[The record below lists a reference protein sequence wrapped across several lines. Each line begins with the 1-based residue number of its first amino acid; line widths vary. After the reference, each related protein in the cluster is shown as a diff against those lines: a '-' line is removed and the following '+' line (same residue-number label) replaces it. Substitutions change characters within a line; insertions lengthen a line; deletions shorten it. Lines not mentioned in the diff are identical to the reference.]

1 MSDIKKLT
9 QEEIT
14 KVQEIRKNYVTIQNA
29 FGQLHLT
36 KINLEKQL
44 GQIDSNFESLSTEYT
59 NTQESEQ
66 KIVKEIQEKYGQ
78 GTINIEDGTF
88 SPS

>member
-1 MSDIKKLT
+1 MSEEKKLT
-9 QEEIT
+9 TEEIK
-14 KVQEIRKNYVTIQNA
+14 KVQDVRKNYITIQNA

-44 GQIDSNFESLSTEYT
+44 DQIDSNFESLSTEYT

-66 KIVKEIQEKYGQ
+66 KIVKEIQDKYGQ
-78 GTINIEDGTF
+78 GTLNIEDGTF